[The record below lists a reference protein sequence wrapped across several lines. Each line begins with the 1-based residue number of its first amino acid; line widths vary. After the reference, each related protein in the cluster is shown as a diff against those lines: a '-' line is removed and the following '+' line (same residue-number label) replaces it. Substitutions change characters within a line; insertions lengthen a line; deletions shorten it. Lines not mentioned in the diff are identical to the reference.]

1 MTTPYKKGKVVKI
14 VVHVNY
20 RRKRRTFNYVKS
32 WGVTDD
38 LSLENERFR
47 RIK

>member
-1 MTTPYKKGKVVKI
+1 MKET
-14 VVHVNY
+14 H
-20 RRKRRTFNYVKS
+20 FQLCQEL
-32 WGVTDD
+32 GVTDD